1 MTSNHRRPRAAL
13 SAVAMAA
20 AATVAFTTA
29 GSAGSSVAPSQPG
42 NVALAASNLKPAAK
56 ASTPAQKAAAK
67 KAAAKKAAAKK
78 AAARKAAAKKA
89 AAKKAVAKRKAAQ
102 TAAKKR
108 AAALAAKKK
117 AAAKR
122 VAVQKAART
131 AAARESALLRSQA
144 KARAAARAKLA
155 RTRAARPVTASTPVA
170 ATLTASPSASATPT
184 ASTTPSA
191 DASATSTPATS
202 TPAASASATSTA
214 SAAASTTPAA
224 SATPAPEAA
233 PLADT
238 DGTVGDLDLPRIPWE
253 GGSKYWGQFR
263 NANKA
268 GWVKDDFFPVAV
280 WWNGFS
286 NDAEAQY
293 DKSLGINTYV
303 EMDPSANYKNFEK
316 NGMFWIGPK
325 LNETFTD
332 DSTNWVGNFLGD
344 EVDGRFEPA
353 EGLAQMRAGQ
363 AKGKQGPR
371 FNYANFTGLMVSSYF
386 KKADA
391 EAYMATTDAA
401 SMDMYWYTV
410 PFCNWDNYNED
421 YYIFKVPQAHCRTSA
436 SYGKVVEGM
445 RTRDAADGKLQPLWN
460 FIELSDP
467 NLPGQK
473 SYGPIKPA
481 QIKGAA
487 MSSVINEAR
496 GLIYYNQD
504 YGNCSAGSLVRQNQY
519 DKNFC
524 AKEQVEAMGEVNNF
538 LHKMAPVLNT
548 QSYKW
553 DFGKG
558 LDTMLKSKDG
568 NAYIFAMIDGN
579 DHAGSRTFT
588 LPSELKGKK
597 IEVVDEN
604 RSITPNAN
612 GTFTDTFASESTY
625 HVYKVS

>member
-1 MTSNHRRPRAAL
+1 
-13 SAVAMAA
+13 
-20 AATVAFTTA
+20 
-29 GSAGSSVAPSQPG
+29 
-42 NVALAASNLKPAAK
+42 
-56 ASTPAQKAAAK
+56 
-67 KAAAKKAAAKK
+67 
-78 AAARKAAAKKA
+78 
-89 AAKKAVAKRKAAQ
+89 
-102 TAAKKR
+102 
-108 AAALAAKKK
+108 
-117 AAAKR
+117 
-122 VAVQKAART
+122 
-131 AAARESALLRSQA
+131 
-144 KARAAARAKLA
+144 
-155 RTRAARPVTASTPVA
+155 
-170 ATLTASPSASATPT
+170 
-184 ASTTPSA
+184 
-191 DASATSTPATS
+191 
-202 TPAASASATSTA
+202 
-214 SAAASTTPAA
+214 
-224 SATPAPEAA
+224 
-233 PLADT
+233 
-238 DGTVGDLDLPRIPWE
+238 
-253 GGSKYWGQFR
+253 
-263 NANKA
+263 
-268 GWVKDDFFPVAV
+268 
-280 WWNGFS
+280 
-286 NDAEAQY
+286 
-293 DKSLGINTYV
+293 
-303 EMDPSANYKNFEK
+303 
-316 NGMFWIGPK
+316 
-325 LNETFTD
+325 
-332 DSTNWVGNFLGD
+332 
-344 EVDGRFEPA
+344 
-353 EGLAQMRAGQ
+353 
-363 AKGKQGPR
+363 
-371 FNYANFTGLMVSSYF
+371 
-386 KKADA
+386 
-391 EAYMATTDAA
+391 
-401 SMDMYWYTV
+401 MDMYWYTV

-519 DKNFC
+519 DKIFC

-612 GTFTDTFASESTY
+612 GTFTDNFASESTY